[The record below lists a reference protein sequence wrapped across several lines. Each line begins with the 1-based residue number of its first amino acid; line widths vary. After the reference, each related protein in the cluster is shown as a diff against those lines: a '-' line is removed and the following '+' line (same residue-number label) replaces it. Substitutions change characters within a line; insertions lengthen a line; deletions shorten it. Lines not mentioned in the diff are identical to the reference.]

1 MMKTNSPQTTALLHY
16 LLRLADSNLILS
28 QRLCEL
34 CGDAPSLEEELAM
47 SNVALDLIGQAKN
60 WYEYASELDPSKRN
74 PDHLAF
80 RRDAHEFYNFLLVEQ
95 KNGNFADIIT
105 RQFFFDAWHLATLE
119 LLQESSDERIRS
131 IADKAVKEVSYHLR
145 RSSQWVI
152 RLGDGTEVSHEKMQ
166 SAIEQVWRFTGEL
179 VSEDE
184 IDKKLQLENI
194 APDASKVSRLWQ
206 HSVESVFAQA
216 KLATPDYVAW
226 MYMGGKQ
233 GEHTECLGFI
243 LAEMQYL
250 QRAYPDAKVW

>member
-1 MMKTNSPQTTALLHY
+1 MNSNTTQTTALFHY

-34 CGDAPSLEEELAM
+34 CGDAPSLEEELAI
-47 SNVALDLIGQAKN
+47 SNVALDLIGQARN
-60 WYEYASELDPSKRN
+60 WYEYASELDPLKRN

-95 KNGNFADIIT
+95 KNGNFADTIT

-119 LLQESSDERIRS
+119 SLQDSNDERIRS

-152 RLGDGTEVSHEKMQ
+152 RLGDGTDVSHEKMQ
-166 SAIEQVWRFTGEL
+166 TAINSAWRFTGEL
-179 VSEDE
+179 LSKDE
-184 IDKKLQLENI
+184 VDDMLETDGLI
-194 APDASKVSRLWQ
+194 PDASKTSQLWK
-206 HSVESVFAQA
+206 HSIETTLTQA
-216 KLATPDYVAW
+216 TLDRPDYAAW

-243 LAEMQYL
+243 LTEMQYL